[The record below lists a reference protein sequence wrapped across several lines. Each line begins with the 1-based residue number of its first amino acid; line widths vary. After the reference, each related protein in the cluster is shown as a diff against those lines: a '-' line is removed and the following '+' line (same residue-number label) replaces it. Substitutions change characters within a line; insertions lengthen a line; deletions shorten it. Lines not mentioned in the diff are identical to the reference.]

1 MIRTR
6 GPHLGKVVESVH
18 PVLLG
23 PPTWAPSV
31 STSGKCCQIRPV
43 VTRVTTGSRP
53 ETTSRPRTDRQPYV
67 SKWTIDVRYT
77 EHVDYVRP
85 VEAVVPGATGR
96 VLAALARVEAELPVS
111 TVANIAGV
119 GRTRASGIITELWAL
134 GVVER
139 REIGRTV
146 LVSLARHSAAGELID
161 RLAHLDSE
169 VIARLRSL
177 ATKVEPAPETLLIF
191 GSFAR
196 GEAEA
201 DSDLDVLAVRSP
213 TADPEKWAASLSRF
227 AEQAQALAGNQV
239 QLLDYGLEELRRK
252 AGPKT
257 KEGRDFWRAVRRDA
271 IVLVGSQFDDLVG
284 GTR

>member
-1 MIRTR
+1 
-6 GPHLGKVVESVH
+6 
-18 PVLLG
+18 
-23 PPTWAPSV
+23 
-31 STSGKCCQIRPV
+31 
-43 VTRVTTGSRP
+43 
-53 ETTSRPRTDRQPYV
+53 
-67 SKWTIDVRYT
+67 
-77 EHVDYVRP
+77 
-85 VEAVVPGATGR
+85 
-96 VLAALARVEAELPVS
+96 VEAELPVS
-111 TVANIAGV
+111 TLANVAGV
-119 GRTRASGIITELWAL
+119 GRTRASGIVAELSAL

-139 REIGRTV
+139 REVGRTV

-169 VIARLRSL
+169 VISRLRSL
-177 ATKVEPAPETLLIF
+177 ASKIKPGPETLLIF

-196 GEAEA
+196 GEADA

-213 TADPEKWAASLSRF
+213 KVDPEEWATSLSAF

-239 QLLDYGLEELRRK
+239 QLLDYDLEELRRK

>member
-1 MIRTR
+1 
-6 GPHLGKVVESVH
+6 
-18 PVLLG
+18 
-23 PPTWAPSV
+23 
-31 STSGKCCQIRPV
+31 
-43 VTRVTTGSRP
+43 
-53 ETTSRPRTDRQPYV
+53 
-67 SKWTIDVRYT
+67 
-77 EHVDYVRP
+77 VDYVRP